1 MYSTYYD
8 ANGQLQFLLCSK
20 VSSWNVSSYCL
31 LVYSVLSL
39 IFTLLWA
46 HQQGPARI
54 DYQTNTWPNSF
65 VAARYYDL
73 PLFFLCSLKP
83 FACFSFLYIFIS
95 SYLFLQDLLVDDNIC
110 LDFPYTLATPTAC
123 DIAYTKVKITRN
135 SQLTA
140 SALQLSY
147 AKKSTEL
154 VIVYTLGLVVHCPI
168 VGLVL
173 VLLDK
178 LEVLG

>member
-1 MYSTYYD
+1 M
-8 ANGQLQFLLCSK
+8 
-20 VSSWNVSSYCL
+20 
-31 LVYSVLSL
+31 
-39 IFTLLWA
+39 I
-46 HQQGPARI
+46 
-54 DYQTNTWPNSF
+54 
-65 VAARYYDL
+65 
-73 PLFFLCSLKP
+73 
-83 FACFSFLYIFIS
+83 
-95 SYLFLQDLLVDDNIC
+95 DDNIC